1 MTVRV
6 TANLAVGRRVGAA
19 PVRSLGLP
27 ADQRGFSLLEVLVAF
42 SILAICLGG
51 LLRIFGGGGRAALL
65 TDEYARGLI
74 VAESLLASVGNEAEL
89 VVGRRQGVVAGSIRW
104 EVQVTPIPIQAGT
117 LSEMNFSVIPVSV
130 DVSASWGTDDPRS
143 VRLSTIRLMPAKD
156 ASNPM
161 NKLPP
166 RRS

>member
-1 MTVRV
+1 VTVRD
-6 TANLAVGRRVGAA
+6 AGRLALSRRARAA
-19 PVRSLGLP
+19 PVRSLDSP

-51 LLRIFGGGGRAALL
+51 LLRIFGGGARAALL

-74 VAESLLASVGNEAEL
+74 VAESLLASVGSEAEL
-89 VVGRRQGVVAGSIRW
+89 VVGRKQGIVAGSIRW
-104 EVQVTPIPIQAGT
+104 EVLVSPIPIQTGN
-117 LSEMNFSVIPVSV
+117 LSEMNFGFVPVSV
-130 DVSASWGTDDPRS
+130 DVSASWGTDSPRS
-143 VRLSTIRLMPAKD
+143 VRLSTIRLMPARD